1 MLKSLQRLLTR
12 NQVLEANQR
21 IRSGNSPLPTR
32 LDDGYVA
39 LRIPKR
45 DWPILRKW
53 DPELESHDHEIR
65 LKAWK
70 RLEAGPLGELYRV
83 TARSPSQVKRS
94 TRHGNRGIIVR

>member
-1 MLKSLQRLLTR
+1 MRRLIQLLTR
-12 NQVLEANQR
+12 KQVLEANQQ
-21 IRSGNSPLPTR
+21 IRQGSTPLPTR

-45 DWPILRKW
+45 DWPVLRKW
-53 DPELESHDHEIR
+53 DPELESLDPEIR

-83 TARSPSQVKRS
+83 QKRSPKQVQRA
-94 TRHGNRGIIVR
+94 TRHGNKGIIIK